1 MKTNFPI
8 YLIITLSLLWG
19 CAKQTTPTGGEKD
32 EIPPTLLKSN
42 PPNRQTNFNKNEI
55 ELTFDELVQVN
66 NPRDQIIITPAI
78 GKKFEAEARKNRV
91 ILKLN
96 GELKENTT
104 YTIMF
109 REAVQDI
116 TERNPAENLK
126 LAFSTGDLIDS
137 LSITGIV
144 SNLLED
150 KPLKNITVGLVP
162 YSDTVNIFKHEAQ
175 WITVTND
182 KGKYQLDNLKAGS
195 YLLYA
200 FDDKNKNMLVDSR
213 TEVFAFKAQPVQL
226 DSSLSNIDLKL
237 VQLDHRDFKLISARP
252 IARYFNVRT
261 TKGMAEYTATST
273 VDSIPITSFLE
284 DASTVRIYNTFPQ
297 MDSLPVSFH
306 FVDSTTNTIDT
317 VLYIKF
323 DARTSTKENFNT
335 KIEYCDFL
343 QNKSLLKAELSA
355 NKPIAFVNTDSVYI
369 QLDSVNRITFT
380 EEDIQLS
387 PDKRKLYIS
396 KKLPKETDFIKKPT
410 TTSGPTHERGETVK
424 EREVKPRKEKEEE
437 EKTPSIPFNN
447 LILPRNTLISI
458 ESDSSADI
466 KSAIKTITPENSG
479 LITVEV
485 KTTESVIVQALNRN
499 FKVVQESYSLQP
511 RFENLPPGEY
521 YIRVILDKNNNQK
534 WDAGNFF
541 NKIEP
546 EPVIFFKSEK
556 GIPTTNLK
564 ANWEVGPLL
573 INP

>member
-137 LSITGIV
+137 LSITGTV

-182 KGKYQLDNLKAGS
+182 KGEYQLDNLKAGS

-226 DSSLSNIDLKL
+226 DSSLSNFDLKL

-261 TKGMAEYTATST
+261 TKGIAEYTATST

-355 NKPIAFVNTDSVYI
+355 NKPITFINTDSVYI

-410 TTSGPTHERGETVK
+410 TTSGPTHERGEAVK

>member
-1 MKTNFPI
+1 MKTNLPI

-137 LSITGIV
+137 LSITGTV

-261 TKGMAEYTATST
+261 TKGIAEYTATST

-323 DARTSTKENFNT
+323 DSRTSTKENFNT

-355 NKPIAFVNTDSVYI
+355 NKPITFINTDSVYI

-410 TTSGPTHERGETVK
+410 TTSGPTHERGEAVK

>member
-1 MKTNFPI
+1 MKTNLPI

-137 LSITGIV
+137 LSITGTV

-182 KGKYQLDNLKAGS
+182 KGEYQLDNLKAGS

-355 NKPIAFVNTDSVYI
+355 NKPITFINTDSVYI

-437 EKTPSIPFNN
+437 EKTPSNN

-485 KTTESVIVQALNRN
+485 KTTESVIVQVLNRN

>member
-1 MKTNFPI
+1 MKTNLPI

-137 LSITGIV
+137 LSITGTV

-323 DARTSTKENFNT
+323 DSRTSTKENFNT

-437 EKTPSIPFNN
+437 EKTPSNN

-485 KTTESVIVQALNRN
+485 KTTESVIVQVLNRN

>member
-1 MKTNFPI
+1 MKTNLPI

-261 TKGMAEYTATST
+261 TKGIAEYTATST

>member
-1 MKTNFPI
+1 MKTNLPI

-137 LSITGIV
+137 LSITGTV

-182 KGKYQLDNLKAGS
+182 KGEYQLDNLKAGS

-261 TKGMAEYTATST
+261 TKGIAEYTATST

-323 DARTSTKENFNT
+323 DSRTSTKENFNT

-410 TTSGPTHERGETVK
+410 TTSGPTHERGEAVK

>member
-1 MKTNFPI
+1 
-8 YLIITLSLLWG
+8 LSLLWG

-137 LSITGIV
+137 LSITGTV

-182 KGKYQLDNLKAGS
+182 KGEYQLDNLKAGS

-261 TKGMAEYTATST
+261 TKGIAEYTATST

-323 DARTSTKENFNT
+323 DSRTSTKENFNT

-396 KKLPKETDFIKKPT
+396 KKL
-410 TTSGPTHERGETVK
+410 
-424 EREVKPRKEKEEE
+424 
-437 EKTPSIPFNN
+437 
-447 LILPRNTLISI
+447 
-458 ESDSSADI
+458 
-466 KSAIKTITPENSG
+466 
-479 LITVEV
+479 
-485 KTTESVIVQALNRN
+485 
-499 FKVVQESYSLQP
+499 
-511 RFENLPPGEY
+511 
-521 YIRVILDKNNNQK
+521 
-534 WDAGNFF
+534 
-541 NKIEP
+541 
-546 EPVIFFKSEK
+546 
-556 GIPTTNLK
+556 
-564 ANWEVGPLL
+564 
-573 INP
+573 

>member
-1 MKTNFPI
+1 MKTNLPI

-137 LSITGIV
+137 LSITGTV

-182 KGKYQLDNLKAGS
+182 KGEYQLDNLKAGS

-437 EKTPSIPFNN
+437 EKTPSNN

-485 KTTESVIVQALNRN
+485 KTTESVIVQVLNRN

>member
-137 LSITGIV
+137 LSITGTV

-182 KGKYQLDNLKAGS
+182 KGEYQLDNLKAGS

-261 TKGMAEYTATST
+261 TKGIAEYTATST

-323 DARTSTKENFNT
+323 DSRTSTKENFNT

-396 KKLPKETDFIKKPT
+396 KKLLKETDFIKKPT

-437 EKTPSIPFNN
+437 EKTPSNN

-485 KTTESVIVQALNRN
+485 KTTESVIVQVLNRN

>member
-1 MKTNFPI
+1 MKTNLPI

-137 LSITGIV
+137 LSITGTV

-182 KGKYQLDNLKAGS
+182 KGEYQLDNLKAGS

-323 DARTSTKENFNT
+323 DSRTSTKENFNT

-437 EKTPSIPFNN
+437 EKTPSNN

-485 KTTESVIVQALNRN
+485 KTTESVIVQVLNRN

>member
-1 MKTNFPI
+1 MKTNLPI

-137 LSITGIV
+137 LSITGTV

-182 KGKYQLDNLKAGS
+182 KGEYQLDNLKAGS

-323 DARTSTKENFNT
+323 DSRTSTKENFNT

>member
-1 MKTNFPI
+1 MKTNLPI

-137 LSITGIV
+137 LSITGTV

-261 TKGMAEYTATST
+261 TKGIAEYTATST

-355 NKPIAFVNTDSVYI
+355 NKPITFINTDSVYI

-410 TTSGPTHERGETVK
+410 TTSGPTHERGEAVK

>member
-1 MKTNFPI
+1 MKTNLPI

-137 LSITGIV
+137 LSITGTV

-182 KGKYQLDNLKAGS
+182 KGEYQLDNLKAGS

-226 DSSLSNIDLKL
+226 DSSLSNFDLKL

-261 TKGMAEYTATST
+261 TKGIAEYTATST

-355 NKPIAFVNTDSVYI
+355 NKPITFINTDSVYI

-410 TTSGPTHERGETVK
+410 TTSGPTHERGEAVK

>member
-1 MKTNFPI
+1 MKTNLPI

-137 LSITGIV
+137 LSITGTV

-182 KGKYQLDNLKAGS
+182 KGEYQLDNLKAGS

-261 TKGMAEYTATST
+261 TKGIAEYTATST

-323 DARTSTKENFNT
+323 DSRTSTKENFNT

-437 EKTPSIPFNN
+437 EKTPSNN

-485 KTTESVIVQALNRN
+485 KTTESVIVQVLNRN

>member
-1 MKTNFPI
+1 MKTNLPI

-137 LSITGIV
+137 LSITGTV

-182 KGKYQLDNLKAGS
+182 KGEYQLDNLKAGS

-261 TKGMAEYTATST
+261 TKGIAEYTATST

-437 EKTPSIPFNN
+437 EKTPSNN

-485 KTTESVIVQALNRN
+485 KTTESVIVQVLNRN